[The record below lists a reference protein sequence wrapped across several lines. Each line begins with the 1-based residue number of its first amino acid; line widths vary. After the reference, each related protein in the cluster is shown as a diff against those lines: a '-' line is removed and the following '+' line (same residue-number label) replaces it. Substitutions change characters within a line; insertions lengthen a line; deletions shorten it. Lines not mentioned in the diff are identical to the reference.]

1 MTILLTQTRIHHEYD
16 RLFIFY
22 KSDISFYV
30 TIDISKFLHME
41 NSMISIVY

>member
-1 MTILLTQTRIHHEYD
+1 MTILLTQTRTYREYD

-22 KSDISFYV
+22 KSDISFYAI
-30 TIDISKFLHME
+30 IDISKFLHME